1 MERTIFASDI
11 RLRID
16 KMDDYCSPTFFIES
30 EHPGIIKFS
39 NRLIEGA
46 GSEIEKAV
54 RLYYGVRDEIRYNPY
69 DIDPAR
75 ETMRASR
82 ILEKGQG
89 YCVAKAVLLAACL
102 RSQGIPAR
110 LGFADVKNH
119 LNTERLKRRMGTD
132 LFAWH
137 GYADIFLN
145 GKWVKATPAF
155 NISLCQAFGV
165 LPLEFDGSCDS
176 IFHPLDASGNRHME
190 YVRDH
195 GRFSDLPWEEILRAF
210 KKTYPDFFD
219 THDPDPGDFKADA
232 LAEKS

>member
-1 MERTIFASDI
+1 MESD
-11 RLRID
+11 
-16 KMDDYCSPTFFIES
+16 
-30 EHPGIIKFS
+30 HPEIIKFS
-39 NRLIEGA
+39 NRLIGDA
-46 GSEIEKAV
+46 GSDIEKAV

-75 ETMRASR
+75 ASMRASR

-119 LNTERLKRRMGTD
+119 LNTERLKKRMGTD
-132 LFAWH
+132 LFVWH
-137 GYADIFLN
+137 GYTDVLLD

-155 NISLCQAFGV
+155 NLSLCQAFGV
-165 LPLEFDGSCDS
+165 LPLEFDGTKDS
-176 IFHPLDASGNRHME
+176 IFHPLDATGNRHME
-190 YVRDH
+190 YVNDH
-195 GRFSDLPWEEILRAF
+195 GRFEDLPWEEILTAF
-210 KKTYPDFFD
+210 KKAYPGFYEQQ
-219 THDPDPGDFKADA
+219 DPGAADFRADA